1 MNLNEIFFVFAFINL
16 IKKFNGIKNSAKV
29 DECE

>member
-1 MNLNEIFFVFAFINL
+1 MNLNEIFFFALINL